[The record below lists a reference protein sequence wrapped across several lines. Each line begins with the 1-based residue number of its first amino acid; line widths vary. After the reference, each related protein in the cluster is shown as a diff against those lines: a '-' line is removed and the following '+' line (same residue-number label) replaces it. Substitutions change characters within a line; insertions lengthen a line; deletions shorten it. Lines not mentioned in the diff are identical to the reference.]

1 MATYKA
7 VIPFRSFSLRTTT
20 LIVGAISAAVVT
32 AAPAIADAP
41 PPGAAAPAGAVAEQF
56 PFGANIFGAAIPLPI
71 VPAIA
76 PAPAADPVE
85 PAPEAAVD
93 VESEAATP
101 VVEAAPVPAPTNVI
115 RIGNVE
121 LGRPD
126 WITPEQ
132 ADQINGATMG
142 AQNGLSGALQAAGME
157 RSRSDQISADVIG
170 TAAQGA
176 VVGAAVSSPIAVVAA
191 VMGAAIGLVVGIPF
205 APAGLA
211 FMPVL
216 AATLSVGMVSLPFI
230 AAGAGLGAIVGAVE
244 GSMAPPVAPPAEI
257 PAA

>member
-1 MATYKA
+1 MANKA

-20 LIVGAISAAVVT
+20 LVVGAISAAVVT

-41 PPGAAAPAGAVAEQF
+41 PPGEAVPVGAVAEQF
-56 PFGANIFGAAIPLPI
+56 PFGANIFGAVIPLPI
-71 VPAIA
+71 VPA
-76 PAPAADPVE
+76 PAADPIE
-85 PAPEAAVD
+85 PAPRTAVND
-93 VESEAATP
+93 EFEAATP
-101 VVEAAPVPAPTNVI
+101 VVEAAPVPAPTNVL
-115 RIGNVE
+115 RVGNVE

-132 ADQINGATMG
+132 ADQINGATMV
-142 AQNGLSGALQAAGME
+142 AQNGLSGALQSSGME

-176 VVGAAVSSPIAVVAA
+176 LVGAAVASPIAVASA

-205 APAGLA
+205 APAGLF

-216 AATLSVGMVSLPFI
+216 AATLAVGMMSLPFV
-230 AAGAGLGAIVGAVE
+230 AAGAGIGAIVGAVE
-244 GSMAPPVAPPAEI
+244 GSMAPPIAPAGEL